1 MADKVTKLRKSATAT
16 EQKAQKKEGER
27 RLSSFGED
35 LRAVMEQDMQEW
47 EKKNAAEQTAQEEP
61 EQIRVGVSVVVCE

>member
-1 MADKVTKLRKSATAT
+1 MADKVTKLRKSATPT
-16 EQKAQKKEGER
+16 EQKAEKKEGER

-47 EKKNAAEQTAQEEP
+47 EKKNAAEQTA
-61 EQIRVGVSVVVCE
+61 